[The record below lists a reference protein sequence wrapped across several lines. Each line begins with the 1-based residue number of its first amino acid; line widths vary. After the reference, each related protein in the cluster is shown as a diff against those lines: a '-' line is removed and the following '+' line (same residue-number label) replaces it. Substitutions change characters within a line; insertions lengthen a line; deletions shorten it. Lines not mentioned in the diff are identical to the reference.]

1 MHNSS
6 LERLKK
12 RAEFVTVTKKG
23 ERWVTPGFILQ
34 VHQRSLQGPVR
45 VGFTASRKIGGAVER
60 NRAKRRLR
68 ALVRELAPRFNFL
81 GVDCVLIA
89 RAEILRRNFALM
101 SQELENILKKTQMRI
116 ST

>member
-1 MHNSS
+1 

-34 VHQRSLQGPVR
+34 VYQRSFEGPIR

-68 ALVRELAPRFNFL
+68 ALVREHIPRFSL
-81 GVDCVLIA
+81 SGLDCVLIA
-89 RAEILRRNFALM
+89 RQEILRRNFTLM
-101 SQELENILKKTQMRI
+101 SQELDNILHKLQNRLDTR
-116 ST
+116 